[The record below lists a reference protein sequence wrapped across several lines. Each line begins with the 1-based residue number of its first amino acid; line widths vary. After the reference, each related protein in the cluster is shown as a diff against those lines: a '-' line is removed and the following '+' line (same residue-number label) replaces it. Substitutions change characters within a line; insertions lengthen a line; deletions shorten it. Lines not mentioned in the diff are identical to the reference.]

1 MYDYT
6 DDQQGNRTL
15 SVERAFTASAVDKI
29 FIFVVAISLPPPPA
43 AIQYTLVG
51 WSLVSIPR
59 SAGDLYA

>member
-15 SVERAFTASAVDKI
+15 SVDRAFTASAVDKI
-29 FIFVVAISLPPPPA
+29 FIFVVAISSPPPA